1 MTLNLASYIDHT
13 LLRPDATQEQVQKL
27 CEEARAYNFAAVCV
41 PPCYVKT
48 AKEAL
53 GETPVKIASVIGF
66 PLGYSLT
73 DVKFF
78 ETHKALAHGANEI
91 DMVINVAAFKSG
103 HYAEVQEEIEQL
115 STLCHFKNAVLKVI
129 VETALLTPEELVRI
143 CKMCAEA
150 NVDYV
155 KTSTGF
161 SSRGASVEDI
171 RIMRETLPENIKIK
185 ASGGIKTKEFALEL
199 IVAGADR
206 LGTSSGVALMAT

>member
-1 MTLNLASYIDHT
+1 MNLAAYIDHT
-13 LLRPDATQEQVQKL
+13 LLRPDATQAQILSL
-27 CEEARAYNFAAVCV
+27 CAEAQAFNFAAVCV

-53 GETPVKIASVIGF
+53 AETSVNIASVIGF

-78 ETHKALAHGANEI
+78 ETHKALAHGASEI

-103 HYAEVQEEIEQL
+103 HFSEVQDEIEQL

-129 VETALLTPEELVRI
+129 VETALLTEDELVQI
-143 CKMCAEA
+143 CRMCADA
-150 NVDYV
+150 QVDYV

-161 SSRGASVEDI
+161 ASRGASVRDVE
-171 RIMRETLPENIKIK
+171 IMRANLPENIKIK
-185 ASGGIKTKEFALEL
+185 ASGGIKTRAFALEL
-199 IVAGADR
+199 IAAGADR
-206 LGTSSGVALMAT
+206 LGTSSGVVLMQE

>member
-1 MTLNLASYIDHT
+1 MNLAAYIDHT
-13 LLRPDATQEQVQKL
+13 LLRPDATQAQILSL
-27 CEEARAYNFAAVCV
+27 CAEAQAFNFAAVCV

-53 GETPVKIASVIGF
+53 AETSVNIASVIGF

-78 ETHKALAHGANEI
+78 ETHKALAHGASEI

-103 HYAEVQEEIEQL
+103 HFSEVQDEIEQL

-129 VETALLTPEELVRI
+129 VETALLTEDELVRV
-143 CKMCAEA
+143 CRMCANA
-150 NVDYV
+150 QVDYV

-161 SSRGASVEDI
+161 ASRGASVRDVE
-171 RIMRETLPENIKIK
+171 IMRANLPENIKIK
-185 ASGGIKTKEFALEL
+185 ASGGIKTRAFALEL
-199 IVAGADR
+199 IAAGADR
-206 LGTSSGVALMAT
+206 LGTSSGVVLMQE